1 MRADGTRVYNED
13 PMYYLVPY
21 FLTKRYDAQNMITI
35 DIPEAPMKEYM
46 NRKRKE
52 GRPVCHLALV
62 LTAYLRA
69 LDKFP
74 QLNRFVVNSRVY
86 QHNDIAV
93 SMVVLK
99 PGGTGTMSKIYLEPE
114 DDIFDV
120 QDKIMA
126 YTAQNRQEG
135 ETNGLDRFMGKIV
148 QMGWLLRPLIG
159 LIRWLDNV
167 NLLPKALINI
177 SPFHASLLITN
188 LASIRTNHIYHHAYD
203 FGTTSLVMAAG
214 NTREVPRR
222 TRDGE
227 IVHEKCLPLGLV
239 MDERIASGYY
249 FAQAFRRMKEY
260 FRNPALLE
268 EPPERILEDP
278 EL

>member
-1 MRADGTRVYNED
+1 MRADGTRVRNED
-13 PMYYLVPY
+13 PMYYLIPY
-21 FLTKRYDAQNMITI
+21 FLTKRYDAQNMITL
-35 DIPEAPMKEYM
+35 DLPEAPMKEYM

-52 GRPVCHLALV
+52 GRPVCHMALI

-69 LDKFP
+69 LDKYP

-114 DDIFDV
+114 DNVFDV

-135 ETNGLDRFMGKIV
+135 ETNGLDTFMAKIV
-148 QMGWLLRPLIG
+148 QMSWLLRPLIA
-159 LIRWLDNV
+159 LLRWLDDV
-167 NLLPKALINI
+167 NLLPKSLIKI

-188 LASIRTNHIYHHAYD
+188 LASIRTNHIYHHLYH
-203 FGTTSLVMAAG
+203 FGTTSVGMAMG
-214 NTREVPRR
+214 NLREVPKRSK
-222 TRDGE
+222 GE
-227 IVHEKCLPLGLV
+227 IVHERCIPVGVV
-239 MDERIASGYY
+239 MDERIASGHT
-249 FAQAFRRMKEY
+249 FAQAFAEIKK
-260 FRNPALLE
+260 NLLN
-268 EPPERILEDP
+268 P
-278 EL
+278 ELMERKPTEKEEDDD

>member
-1 MRADGTRVYNED
+1 MRADGTRVRNED
-13 PMYYLVPY
+13 PMYYLIPY
-21 FLTKRYDAQNMITI
+21 FLTKRYDAQNMITL
-35 DIPEAPMKEYM
+35 DLPEAPMKEYM

-52 GRPVCHLALV
+52 GRPVCHMALI

-69 LDKFP
+69 LDKYP

-114 DDIFDV
+114 DNVFDV

-135 ETNGLDRFMGKIV
+135 ETNGLDTFMAKVV
-148 QMGWLLRPLIG
+148 QMSWLLRPLIA
-159 LIRWLDNV
+159 LLRWLDDV
-167 NLLPKALINI
+167 NLLPKSLIKI

-188 LASIRTNHIYHHAYD
+188 LASIRTNHIYHHLYH
-203 FGTTSLVMAAG
+203 FGTTSVGMAMG
-214 NTREVPRR
+214 NLREVPKRSK
-222 TRDGE
+222 GE
-227 IVHEKCLPLGLV
+227 IIFERCIPVGVV
-239 MDERIASGYY
+239 MDERIASGHT
-249 FAQAFRRMKEY
+249 FAQAFAEIKK
-260 FRNPALLE
+260 NLLN
-268 EPPERILEDP
+268 P
-278 EL
+278 ELMERKPTEKDEDDD